1 MANRTVTSRII
12 LRNDTRANW
21 ESIDPVPLKGELCL
35 ESNTKRFKIGDGITH
50 YTALPY
56 ASAIT
61 TQLRTAAPTSS
72 DSGFDVGTPWLN
84 VATYRFYILQD
95 NSPGAAVWTE
105 FARISD
111 VQDAVAA
118 AGDMKKSL
126 YASNADSSLGYV
138 DKAKIADKLS
148 AAFTLSISGDGT
160 GSENIDGSGNRTINF
175 TLSNSGVTVGTYTKV
190 TVDAKGRIT
199 SGALLAA
206 GDVPTLTLSK
216 ISDAGT
222 AASKNTGTAAGEVPV
237 LGAGGKLDI
246 SVIPSL
252 AITEIHVVSNEAAM
266 LALTAQPGDVAV
278 RTDIQKTL
286 MLSASPAST
295 LSNWIEL
302 QSPSSD
308 VTTVNGKAG
317 TVVLVTS
324 DIDEGTNLY
333 WTAARFAAAFET
345 AVSETNLSDLADGA
359 HALLDTDTLVLDGG
373 DA

>member
-345 AVSETNLSDLADGA
+345 AISETNLSDLADGA